1 MQPLIPYRKK
11 DIDKEDK
18 LLRISNK
25 LIPELN
31 NSSNESYVLK
41 CGLTPLGTRRLR

>member
-11 DIDKEDK
+11 DIDKEDN